1 LTRFSLIEIL
11 VTYSVR
17 RPRKQNMGK
26 ATELDDYQD
35 RHPLTPEKVAARYPK
50 VPELRLRAD
59 VPAVEIDEATTASN
73 VLAHMRSENV
83 GTIAL
88 HEPIVNVTAV
98 VMPVERYLELVGSEL
113 ANDPFHKEAGP
124 RGIAPT
130 EAALAAVHVEQV
142 DPSDT
147 WTRGSII

>member
-1 LTRFSLIEIL
+1 
-11 VTYSVR
+11 
-17 RPRKQNMGK
+17 MGK
-26 ATELDDYQD
+26 ASELDDFLEG
-35 RHPLTPEKVAARYPK
+35 RSLTPEEVTARHPK

-59 VPAVEIDEATTASN
+59 VPAVEIDGATTASN

-88 HEPIVNVTAV
+88 HEPSVNVTAV
-98 VMPVERYLELVGSEL
+98 VMPVERYLELVGTEL

-147 WTRGSII
+147 WARGGII